1 MSKLGYDLPRDLK
14 GMLTMNLKIVSIV
27 FSLILLLGA
36 CSSKNGAGGLN
47 NVDQASDFGSISQ
60 SSLEYFTERVGDTIL
75 FEVNKSSLQP
85 ETIEILQAQ
94 AVWLQQNSAIPVTIE
109 GHADEQGT
117 REYNLALGARRATS
131 VRNYLVS
138 QGISESRLSIVTYG
152 KERPIEVCSMEKCWS
167 KNRRSV
173 TVVSGGLGS

>member
-1 MSKLGYDLPRDLK
+1 MKSK
-14 GMLTMNLKIVSIV
+14 IWVV
-27 FSLILLLGA
+27 VCFSLFVLSG
-36 CSSKNGAGGLN
+36 CSGKNGLGGLGGN
-47 NVDQASDFGSISQ
+47 ASTADFGDITQ
-60 SSLEYFTERVGDTIL
+60 SSIEYFTENVGDTIL
-75 FEVNKSSLQP
+75 FEVNKSTLAP
-85 ETIEILQAQ
+85 DTIEILKAQ
-94 AVWLQQNSAIPVTIE
+94 ARWLEQNSSIPITIE

-138 QGISESRLSIVTYG
+138 QGIAESRLSIVTYG
-152 KERPIEVCSMEKCWS
+152 KERPTEICSMEKCWS

>member
-1 MSKLGYDLPRDLK
+1 M
-14 GMLTMNLKIVSIV
+14 KIKIWLIV
-27 FSLILLLGA
+27 CFSLFAFAG
-36 CSSKNGAGGLN
+36 CSSKNGLGSLGGNASTAG
-47 NVDQASDFGSISQ
+47 FGDISQ
-60 SSLEYFTERVGDTIL
+60 SSIEYFTETVGDTIL
-75 FEVNKSSLQP
+75 FEVNKSSLEP
-85 ETIEILQAQ
+85 ETITSLQAQ
-94 AVWLQQNSAIPVTIE
+94 ARWLTENSSIPITIE

-138 QGISESRLSIVTYG
+138 QGIPEARLSIVTYG
-152 KERPIEVCSMEKCWS
+152 KERPIEICSMEKCWS

>member
-1 MSKLGYDLPRDLK
+1 MLYPDLK
-14 GMLTMNLKIVSIV
+14 RMFTMNVKILLIV
-27 FSLILLLGA
+27 FPLLLILNG
-36 CSSKNGAGGLN
+36 CSSKNGVSSLGG
-47 NVDQASDFGSISQ
+47 SDTINEFGEIYQ
-60 SSLEYFTERVGDTIL
+60 SSIESFTENVGDTIL

-85 ETIEILQAQ
+85 QTIATLQAQ
-94 AVWLQQNSAIPVTIE
+94 AQWLQQNSTVPITIE

-138 QGISESRLSIVTYG
+138 QGISEARLSIVTYG

>member
-1 MSKLGYDLPRDLK
+1 
-14 GMLTMNLKIVSIV
+14 MNLKIWLIV
-27 FSLILLLGA
+27 FSSVLILSN
-36 CSSKNGAGGLN
+36 CSSKNGLGGI
-47 NVDQASDFGSISQ
+47 DGIKSSEEFGDISE
-60 SSLEYFTERVGDTIL
+60 SSLQYFTETVGDTIL
-75 FEVNKSSLQP
+75 FEVNKSSLRP
-85 ETIEILQAQ
+85 ETIVTLEEQAR
-94 AVWLQQNSAIPVTIE
+94 WLEKNNSLPITIE

>member
-1 MSKLGYDLPRDLK
+1 
-14 GMLTMNLKIVSIV
+14 MNLKTWMVV
-27 FSLILLLGA
+27 FSSLLVLSS
-36 CSSKNGAGGLN
+36 CSSKNGLGGM
-47 NVDQASDFGSISQ
+47 DGSGPISEFGDISESSIQ
-60 SSLEYFTERVGDTIL
+60 YFTESIGDTVL
-75 FEVNKSSLQP
+75 FEVNKSNLQP
-85 ETIEILQAQ
+85 DTIATLQSQ
-94 AVWLQQNSAIPVTIE
+94 VRWLEQNNSIPITIE

-138 QGISESRLSIVTYG
+138 QGISEARLSIVTYG

>member
-1 MSKLGYDLPRDLK
+1 MYYQAIIAFETGVIDNEGNAKVKKFKY
-14 GMLTMNLKIVSIV
+14 IVEAES
-27 FSLILLLGA
+27 
-36 CSSKNGAGGLN
+36 
-47 NVDQASDFGSISQ
+47 
-60 SSLEYFTERVGDTIL
+60 L

-85 ETIEILQAQ
+85 ETIATLQDQ
-94 AVWLQQNSAIPVTIE
+94 AVWLQQNSSIPVTIE

>member
-1 MSKLGYDLPRDLK
+1 
-14 GMLTMNLKIVSIV
+14 MNLKIVLIV
-27 FSLILLLGA
+27 FSLLFMLSG
-36 CSSKNGAGGLN
+36 CSNKNGLGGLDSN
-47 NVDQASDFGSISQ
+47 DPTSSFGEISQ
-60 SSLEYFTERVGDTIL
+60 SSIEYFTESVGDTIL
-75 FEVNKSSLQP
+75 FAVNKSSLEP
-85 ETIEILQAQ
+85 ETIATLQAQ
-94 AVWLQQNSAIPVTIE
+94 AVWLQQNSSIPVTIE

>member
-1 MSKLGYDLPRDLK
+1 MKSKIWL
-14 GMLTMNLKIVSIV
+14 IVC
-27 FSLILLLGA
+27 FSLFVLSG
-36 CSSKNGAGGLN
+36 CSGKNGLGSLGGN
-47 NVDQASDFGSISQ
+47 DSTTDFGEITQ
-60 SSLEYFTERVGDTIL
+60 SSIEYFTENVGDTIL
-75 FEVNKSSLQP
+75 FEVNKSTLEP
-85 ETIEILQAQ
+85 DTIENLKAQ
-94 AVWLQQNSAIPVTIE
+94 ARWLEQNSSIPITIE

-152 KERPIEVCSMEKCWS
+152 KERPIEICSMEKCWS

>member
-1 MSKLGYDLPRDLK
+1 
-14 GMLTMNLKIVSIV
+14 MNLKTVAIA
-27 FSLILLLGA
+27 FSLLFFLGA
-36 CSSKNGAGGLN
+36 CSSKNGLGGL
-47 NVDQASDFGSISQ
+47 DSSDPGSDFGEISQ
-60 SSLEYFTERVGDTIL
+60 SSIEYFTERVGDTIL
-75 FEVNKSSLQP
+75 FEVNKSSLES
-85 ETIEILQAQ
+85 ETIAILQAQ
-94 AVWLQQNSAIPVTIE
+94 AVWLQQNSSIPVTIE

-138 QGISESRLSIVTYG
+138 QGIPESRLSIVTYG

>member
-1 MSKLGYDLPRDLK
+1 MKSKIWL
-14 GMLTMNLKIVSIV
+14 VV
-27 FSLILLLGA
+27 CFSLFILGG
-36 CSSKNGAGGLN
+36 CSSKSGLGGLGGN
-47 NVDQASDFGSISQ
+47 TTTSDFGDISESSI
-60 SSLEYFTERVGDTIL
+60 EYFTETIGDTIL
-75 FEVNKSSLQP
+75 FEVNESTLKP
-85 ETIEILQAQ
+85 DTITDLQAQ
-94 AVWLQQNSAIPVTIE
+94 ARWLEQNSSIPITIE

-131 VRNYLVS
+131 VRNFLVS
-138 QGISESRLSIVTYG
+138 QGISEARLSIVTYG

>member
-1 MSKLGYDLPRDLK
+1 
-14 GMLTMNLKIVSIV
+14 MNLKMWLVV
-27 FSLILLLGA
+27 FSSILILSN
-36 CSSKNGAGGLN
+36 CSNKNGLGGI
-47 NVDQASDFGSISQ
+47 DASDASNSFGDISE
-60 SSLEYFTERVGDTIL
+60 SSLEYFTENVGDTIL
-75 FEVNKSSLQP
+75 FEVNKSSLRP
-85 ETIEILQAQ
+85 ETIETLEAQ
-94 AVWLQQNSAIPVTIE
+94 ARWLEKNKSLPITIE